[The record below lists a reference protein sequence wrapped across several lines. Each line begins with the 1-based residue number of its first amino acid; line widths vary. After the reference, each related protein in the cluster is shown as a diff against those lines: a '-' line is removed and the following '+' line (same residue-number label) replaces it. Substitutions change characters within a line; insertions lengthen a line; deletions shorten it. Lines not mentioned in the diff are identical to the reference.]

1 MERAREV
8 SEDQRV
14 GVARDHADDAVSRSQ
29 VALEDVSDLLAA
41 RVHGDHV
48 SVVESA
54 VVHELAVGLD
64 GDDGRGEAGVLAADK
79 SLLLHVPHLHQLRG
93 AGTGQQPRL
102 LRPVHHHARI
112 GQRVRALLGE
122 DGEGEEGGD
131 GARLA
136 LLVESRDVPDV
147 DDALLGGLDEER
159 VAAGVDPGEVGGGG
173 GQRVSD
179 RVDLTLLVVV
189 VEQHRAVHADR
200 QHVEEG
206 VEAQTRDRRAVR
218 GKHVL
223 LPQRV
228 ERLRPHASPQRRVFR
243 QVVAGSSVTHVATE
257 GVCGDG
263 GGGPLEEAINA
274 PLHERVGEAD
284 ESQLHVQPAVDVR
297 GLGGLGALRHQLQVA
312 EGGRRGNGGGNQV
325 ARALRVAMRRL
336 AGRPRGENRRL
347 GRSDLQ
353 GGVTA

>member
-1 MERAREV
+1 MP
-8 SEDQRV
+8 
-14 GVARDHADDAVSRSQ
+14 
-29 VALEDVSDLLAA
+29 
-41 RVHGDHV
+41 
-48 SVVESA
+48 VVESA

-112 GQRVRALLGE
+112 GQRARALLGE

-179 RVDLTLLVVV
+179 
-189 VEQHRAVHADR
+189 
-200 QHVEEG
+200 
-206 VEAQTRDRRAVR
+206 
-218 GKHVL
+218 
-223 LPQRV
+223 
-228 ERLRPHASPQRRVFR
+228 
-243 QVVAGSSVTHVATE
+243 
-257 GVCGDG
+257 
-263 GGGPLEEAINA
+263 
-274 PLHERVGEAD
+274 
-284 ESQLHVQPAVDVR
+284 
-297 GLGGLGALRHQLQVA
+297 
-312 EGGRRGNGGGNQV
+312 
-325 ARALRVAMRRL
+325 
-336 AGRPRGENRRL
+336 
-347 GRSDLQ
+347 
-353 GGVTA
+353 